1 MECWKL
7 NIILINQRLSL
18 TLVFVEIK
26 YLSDKGSKSVIW
38 YQCSQTCSMHYHKKI
53 TFSHQ
58 VIILELKK
66 YLNHSNNKNTQEHT
80 LCATLT
86 YNTHDYYNLL
96 RKWFGIM
103 KTNMLL

>member
-26 YLSDKGSKSVIW
+26 YLSDKGSKSVIL
-38 YQCSQTCSMHYHKKI
+38 YQCSQTCRMHYHNKI

-66 YLNHSNNKNTQEHT
+66 YLNNNNSKNTREHIPRE
-80 LCATLT
+80 TLT
-86 YNTHDYYNLL
+86 YISHDYYNLL